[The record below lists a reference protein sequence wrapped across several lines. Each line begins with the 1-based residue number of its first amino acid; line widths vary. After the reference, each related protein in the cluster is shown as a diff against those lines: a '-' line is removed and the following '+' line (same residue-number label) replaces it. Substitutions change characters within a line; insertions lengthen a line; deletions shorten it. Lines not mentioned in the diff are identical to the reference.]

1 MPNDTAMEARIAVL
15 EEIAVSTRATLK
27 DLRNDLRTV
36 RARQEADFR
45 ILFAALIGVALGM
58 AGLMA
63 KGFHWV

>member
-1 MPNDTAMEARIAVL
+1 MSMEARIAVL

-27 DLRNDLRTV
+27 DLRDDLRTV
-36 RARQEADFR
+36 RDRQEADFR
-45 ILFAALIGVALGM
+45 ILFAALIGLALGM

>member
-58 AGLMA
+58 AGLVA

>member
-27 DLRNDLRTV
+27 DLRDDLRTV

>member
-1 MPNDTAMEARIAVL
+1 MPNDMAMEARIAVL

-27 DLRNDLRTV
+27 DLRDDLRTV

>member
-1 MPNDTAMEARIAVL
+1 
-15 EEIAVSTRATLK
+15 VSTRATLK
-27 DLRNDLRTV
+27 DLRDDLRTV

-58 AGLMA
+58 AGLVA